1 MSSSQQ
7 CYIPHSLFAVYFL
20 KEAPNLVDCR
30 LGKALDFW
38 ASGASPASS
47 FRNDL
52 EEGLDRIFLVGII
65 FVTLITL
72 TATALCIFGAGGVSC
87 HSITDRECFNSQL
100 QLSENYEN
108 VFVGKL

>member
-1 MSSSQQ
+1 MKGA
-7 CYIPHSLFAVYFL
+7 L
-20 KEAPNLVDCR
+20 NLVDCC

-38 ASGASPASS
+38 ASGGSIISS

-52 EEGLDRIFLVGII
+52 EEGLDRILLVGII

-87 HSITDRECFNSQL
+87 HSITDRE
-100 QLSENYEN
+100 
-108 VFVGKL
+108 